1 MGSDTRLGS
10 GPALGHAC
18 HSISDEVR
26 RYLQTGESDP
36 LYRAWPGSGIVER
49 ANRAHDDLRGSL
61 VRVVRQRTS
70 GLMHRPSLEIPRQN
84 TALAPLA
91 SLYPNKV
98 PHVDLL
104 SFTRAKV
111 ESMVR
116 GLFPR
121 AEQEVVL
128 LALAHS
134 VVFLTSDNIE
144 ALLLGPGFDSAA
156 WDLAN
161 LYLGSLGAE
170 LLSDQAPALVGLSQE
185 TTCYVSCEY
194 FTEEDPFADF
204 VVHEVAHTFHN
215 VKRASLSLPSGR
227 SKEWLL
233 DIDYRNRETFASSCE
248 AFSRIIDRAKTVAER
263 RTLAKQY
270 GDKTR
275 VFDERADSSEVAS
288 IVQEAAGVRNGW
300 KVILSRCAPPRRRAQ
315 S

>member
-1 MGSDTRLGS
+1 MPLGRDTRLAPPQEHS
-10 GPALGHAC
+10 C
-18 HSISDEVR
+18 QSISDEVR

-36 LYRAWPGSGIVER
+36 LYRSWPGSGIVER

-61 VRVVRQRTS
+61 VGVVRQRTS
-70 GLMHRPSLEIPRQN
+70 GLMQRPL
-84 TALAPLA
+84 
-91 SLYPNKV
+91 
-98 PHVDLL
+98 PHVDLV
-104 SFTRAKV
+104 SFTRTKV

-170 LLSDQAPALVGLSQE
+170 RLSDQAPALVGLSQE

-194 FTEEDPFADF
+194 FTEEDSFADF

-233 DIDYRNRETFASSCE
+233 DIDYRKRETFAYSCE

-263 RTLAKQY
+263 RTFAKQY
-270 GDKTR
+270 GDKER

-288 IVQEAAGVRNGW
+288 IVQEAAGARNGW